1 MDLFQAMQVYVKVV
15 ELGTMTAAAKAC
27 DLSTTMVSNH
37 LQALEQRLG
46 VSLLLRTTRRQ
57 QVTDAGQAYY
67 QRCLEVLGLIADS
80 EHWAE
85 RAQGTAQGLLRITAP
100 PTFGAECLAPA
111 LAGFLQRYPQ
121 ISVSLSLSDQ
131 VHDMLDGQF
140 DAALRL
146 GNLEPS
152 TLIARPLDDYRLS
165 ICASPDYLRRHGTP
179 CDPEELAAHECLQFM
194 YNSGDE
200 WRGTQKR
207 WSMQGPDGLIGVEV
221 QGRLV
226 TNSSAGLRQAALA
239 GMGLVMLPDVLV
251 RRDLEEGKLVQVL
264 ARYAL
269 PGRPMHLLYPQAR
282 YRSPKLRAF
291 VDYIVQTLGA
301 QDTTGQ

>member
-1 MDLFQAMQVYVKVV
+1 MDLFQAMRVYVKVV

-67 QRCLEVLGLIADS
+67 QRCLEVLGLVAES
-80 EHWAE
+80 EQWAE
-85 RAQGTAQGLLRITAP
+85 GTQGSAQGLLRITAP
-100 PTFGAECLAPA
+100 PTFGAECLTPT

-121 ISVSLSLSDQ
+121 ISISLSLGDQ
-131 VHDMLDGQF
+131 VQDMLEGEF

-146 GNLEPS
+146 GSLEPS

-165 ICASPDYLRRHGTP
+165 ICASPDYLHCYGTP
-179 CDPEELAAHECLQFM
+179 RHPEELAAHECLQFL
-194 YNSGDE
+194 YNPGDA

-207 WSMQGPDGLIGVEV
+207 WSMQGPHGSISVEV
-221 QGRLV
+221 KGRLV

-251 RRDLEEGKLVQVL
+251 RRDLAEGKLIQVL
-264 ARYAL
+264 AHYAL

-291 VDYIVQTLGA
+291 VDYIVQTLGPQQPA
-301 QDTTGQ
+301 GQ

>member
-67 QRCLEVLGLIADS
+67 QRCLEVLGLVADS
-80 EHWAE
+80 ERWAE

-100 PTFGAECLAPA
+100 PTFGAECLTPA
-111 LAGFLQRYPQ
+111 LAGFLQRYPK

-194 YNSGDE
+194 YNPGDE

-207 WSMQGPDGLIGVEV
+207 WSMQGPDGSIGVEV

-291 VDYIVQTLGA
+291 VDYIVQALGP
-301 QDTTGQ
+301 QDRAGQ

>member
-57 QVTDAGQAYY
+57 QVTDAGHAYY
-67 QRCLEVLGLIADS
+67 QRCLEVLGLVADS
-80 EHWAE
+80 ERWAE

-100 PTFGAECLAPA
+100 PTFGAECLTPA

-131 VHDMLDGQF
+131 IHDMLDGQF

-179 CDPEELAAHECLQFM
+179 GDPEELAAHECLQFM
-194 YNSGDE
+194 YNPGDE

-207 WSMQGPDGLIGVEV
+207 WSMQGPDGSIGVEV

-251 RRDLEEGKLVQVL
+251 RRDLEEGKLIKVL

-291 VDYIVQTLGA
+291 VDYIVQALGP